1 MECSALRLSL
11 YTDYSLRLMMYL
23 AAASQTERVGTRE
36 VASAFG
42 ISIHH
47 LQKAVLGLSKMG
59 YVETTSGRGGGLR
72 LAHPAK
78 EIYLG
83 QVVAELEGVGCL
95 VDCGRGPCPLAGRCI
110 LKGVLDGAEQAF
122 INELNKRSLAEIV
135 LGQTGEIL
143 REMMLR
149 PVLALDDD
157 GLMLNELLGS

>member
-1 MECSALRLSL
+1 MEYYPLRLSL

-23 AAASQTERVGTRE
+23 AAAPKAERVGTRQ

-47 LQKAVLGLSKMG
+47 LQKAVLGLARMG

-72 LAHPAK
+72 LARPAD

-83 QVVAELEGVGCL
+83 QLVAESEGIGCL

-110 LKGVLDGAEQAF
+110 LKKLLDGAEQAF
-122 INELNKRSLAEIV
+122 INELNRRSLADIV
-135 LGQTGEIL
+135 LGQTGNAL
-143 REMMLR
+143 RELMKG
-149 PVLALDDD
+149 PVGQDDD
-157 GLMLNELLGS
+157 VLVLDTLLEK